1 MKRIFAPLLF
11 LAASLPLSSSAA
23 LLISDPAAGHQ
34 AQPESHFESPASVDL
49 LNDPEPFRLN
59 PEGIQSR
66 SSTSLTL
73 SPNGATILYAANSG
87 DGDREHT
94 DRRAKMM
101 RTVEAKIK
109 ELEKAG
115 KKDRAARM
123 AQRLAHIKELA
134 QKDEERIQAAHKAH
148 EHAQAKPKQAGK
160 LRPRIAPRGRPMPRA
175 IPGGYPGIR
184 PALPHGPHAR
194 PNQPGQ
200 AFGEQLEKNRRHFH
214 MRSALMH
221 LRAAGANDIADRIQN
236 ILKADSEPSEKPAPS
251 ACPDCKKDG
260 KACPECDKEKPCPDC
275 KKDGKACPECDKEKP
290 CPDCKKDGKACPE
303 CDKEKPCPDCKKDGK
318 ACPECDK
325 EKPCPD
331 CKKADDV
338 PAAKSEAPGLNP
350 ARLRAHLQARDAEVD
365 KAIAELRG
373 QVDLLR
379 KQMKEILPKPKSAPR
394 SEKKEK
400 EKKEKEEK
408 KEKKQKR
415 TASNSSTIE
424 V

>member
-1 MKRIFAPLLF
+1 MKRIFAPLLS
-11 LAASLPLSSSAA
+11 LAAFLPLSSSAA
-23 LLISDPAAGHQ
+23 LLISDPAAGDQ
-34 AQPESHFESPASVDL
+34 AQPESHLESPASVDL

-73 SPNGATILYAANSG
+73 SPNGAAILYAANSG
-87 DGDREHT
+87 DGGRQHT
-94 DRRAKMM
+94 ARRAEMM

-109 ELEKAG
+109 ELDQAG
-115 KKDRAARM
+115 KKDQAARM
-123 AQRLAHIKELA
+123 TQRLAHIKELA
-134 QKDEERIQAAHKAH
+134 QQDEERIQAAHKAH
-148 EHAQAKPKQAGK
+148 EHAKAEHKDHEHAQAKPKRAGK
-160 LRPRIAPRGRPMPRA
+160 LHPRIAPRGRPMPRA

-194 PNQPGQ
+194 PDQPGQ

-236 ILKADSEPSEKPAPS
+236 ILKADSEPSEMPAPS
-251 ACPDCKKDG
+251 ACPDGKKDG
-260 KACPECDKEKPCPDC
+260 KACPECDKEKPCPDG
-275 KKDGKACPECDKEKP
+275 KKEGKACPKCDKEKP
-290 CPDCKKDGKACPE
+290 CPECKTAGDA
-303 CDKEKPCPDCKKDGK
+303 
-318 ACPECDK
+318 
-325 EKPCPD
+325 
-331 CKKADDV
+331 
-338 PAAKSEAPGLNP
+338 PAAKSEAPWLNP

-379 KQMKEILPKPKSAPR
+379 KQMNGLRGATSGKRGGHSDRPQMKEVLPKPKSAPR
-394 SEKKEK
+394 SEKK

-415 TASNSSTIE
+415 TSSNSSTIE